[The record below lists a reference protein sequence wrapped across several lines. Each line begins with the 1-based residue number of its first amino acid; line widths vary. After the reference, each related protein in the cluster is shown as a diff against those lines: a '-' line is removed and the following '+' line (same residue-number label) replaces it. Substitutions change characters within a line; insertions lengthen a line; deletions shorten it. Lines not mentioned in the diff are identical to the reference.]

1 MYENVKLNCTEALL
15 SICLSLHV
23 WLWQYFYIYVYMQ
36 VSAVLQSAEIV
47 ASLSPP
53 MMTVAL
59 GILKESVRS

>member
-1 MYENVKLNCTEALL
+1 MSFLACMVVAI
-15 SICLSLHV
+15 S
-23 WLWQYFYIYVYMQ
+23 MQ
-36 VSAVLQSAEIV
+36 VSPVLQSAEIV